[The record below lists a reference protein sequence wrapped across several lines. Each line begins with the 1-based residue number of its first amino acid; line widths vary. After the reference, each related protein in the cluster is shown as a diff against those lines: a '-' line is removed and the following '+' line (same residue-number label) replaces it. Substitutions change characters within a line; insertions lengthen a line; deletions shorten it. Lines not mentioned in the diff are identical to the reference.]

1 MKKLMGVLLAIT
13 IVLGS
18 GLSNGM
24 SSNAQVINKGNK
36 TYITL
41 DKTEKEQ
48 NKLVLKES
56 FKIKKFKVS
65 TTKNTYT
72 VKYNSNK
79 SAASTKKQ
87 IKQVAN
93 KLHGSVIEDRF
104 SEYRTYKIKV
114 IGIDKQGKS
123 HTITID
129 GHKITK

>member
-1 MKKLMGVLLAIT
+1 MKKLMGILLAMA
-13 IVLGS
+13 IVIGS
-18 GLSNGM
+18 GLGNGM
-24 SSNAQVINKGNK
+24 SSNAQVIQKGNK

-65 TTKNTYT
+65 TTKNSYT
-72 VKYNSNK
+72 VKYNTNK
-79 SAASTKKQ
+79 NAETTKKQ

-93 KLHGSVIEDRF
+93 KLHGSDTIERRF
-104 SEYRTYKIKV
+104 HEYRTYKIKV

-123 HTITID
+123 HITTID
-129 GHKITK
+129 GHKVK

>member
-18 GLSNGM
+18 GIGV
-24 SSNAQVINKGNK
+24 NAQVIQKGNK

-41 DKTEKEQ
+41 DKTEIQE
-48 NKLVLKES
+48 NKMVLKEC

-65 TTKNTYT
+65 TSKNSYT
-72 VKYNSNK
+72 VKYKTNK
-79 SAASTKKQ
+79 SSAATKKQ

-93 KLHGSVIEDRF
+93 KLHGSNIEKRF
-104 SEYRTYKIKV
+104 KEYRTYKIKV
-114 IGIDKQGKS
+114 VGIDKQGKS
-123 HTITID
+123 HATTIN

>member
-1 MKKLMGVLLAIT
+1 MKKLMGVLLAMA
-13 IVLGS
+13 IVIGS
-18 GLSNGM
+18 GLGNGM
-24 SSNAQVINKGNK
+24 SSNAQVIQKGNK